1 MQQSKPGDC
10 TRRRRTRFSSIRL
23 GRCLGIAIML
33 VCGSLWAQPGSST
46 TRPNP
51 AIGPAI
57 FDAAGNLYSFTFG
70 AVTPGAAQTNNG
82 GGTCLSSN
90 GFFSTPG
97 PCADA
102 YLSKYDPAGNMVFGT
117 NLGAPLKTTRRLW
130 PSTCRGMSW

>member
-1 MQQSKPGDC
+1 VQQSKPGDC

-33 VCGSLWAQPGSST
+33 VCGSLWAQPGSIT

-70 AVTPGAAQTNNG
+70 AVTREQ
-82 GGTCLSSN
+82 
-90 GFFSTPG
+90 
-97 PCADA
+97 
-102 YLSKYDPAGNMVFGT
+102 
-117 NLGAPLKTTRRLW
+117 RRLMMVAA
-130 PSTCRGMSW
+130 PAFRAMASSARLDRAPTLI